1 MVRGSRRSGCGA
13 LAVSHPANVCDDGA
27 LSSRIP
33 LRALSSSAKGRRRTL
48 SSIVA
53 LVRIG
58 GRRAWSEHRTVQ
70 QGVARPEE
78 REDLRSFLLR
88 RIAVLCP
95 FVGSA
100 VGSRCLTARGYK
112 KEIEWVL
119 ERDGWSTFGI
129 LT

>member
-1 MVRGSRRSGCGA
+1 MLASLHGDDAHRLRWILPSRGRRVRAMPHPGSGEPVEGRGSSLGEEGH
-13 LAVSHPANVCDDGA
+13 VD
-27 LSSRIP
+27 
-33 LRALSSSAKGRRRTL
+33 
-48 SSIVA
+48 VA
-53 LVRIG
+53 AAMERGTTI
-58 GRRAWSEHRTVQ
+58 RDFAP

-78 REDLRSFLLR
+78 REDLRSSLLR

-119 ERDGWSTFGI
+119 ERNGWSTFGI

>member
-1 MVRGSRRSGCGA
+1 VASLHGEDEHRLRRMVPSRCRRGRAMPHRGSGEPIA
-13 LAVSHPANVCDDGA
+13 
-27 LSSRIP
+27 
-33 LRALSSSAKGRRRTL
+33 GRRTSRGGEGHVD
-48 SSIVA
+48 VA
-53 LVRIG
+53 AAIERGTTI
-58 GRRAWSEHRTVQ
+58 RDFAP
-70 QGVARPEE
+70 QGVVRPEE
-78 REDLRSFLLR
+78 CKDLRSSLLR

-112 KEIEWVL
+112 KEIEWVS

>member
-1 MVRGSRRSGCGA
+1 MGA
-13 LAVSHPANVCDDGA
+13 LVW
-27 LSSRIP
+27 
-33 LRALSSSAKGRRRTL
+33 
-48 SSIVA
+48 
-53 LVRIG
+53 IG
-58 GRRAWSEHRTVQ
+58 GRRAWSEHRAVQ
-70 QGVARPEE
+70 QGAARPEE

>member
-1 MVRGSRRSGCGA
+1 MPHPGSGELVEGRGSSLGEEGYVDVAAAMERGTTIR
-13 LAVSHPANVCDDGA
+13 D
-27 LSSRIP
+27 SRP
-33 LRALSSSAKGRRRTL
+33 
-48 SSIVA
+48 
-53 LVRIG
+53 
-58 GRRAWSEHRTVQ
+58 
-70 QGVARPEE
+70 QGVVRPEE
-78 REDLRSFLLR
+78 REDLRSSLLR

>member
-1 MVRGSRRSGCGA
+1 MPHPGSGEPTA
-13 LAVSHPANVCDDGA
+13 
-27 LSSRIP
+27 
-33 LRALSSSAKGRRRTL
+33 GRRTSL
-48 SSIVA
+48 GEEDHVDVA
-53 LVRIG
+53 AAMERGTAI
-58 GRRAWSEHRTVQ
+58 RDFAP
-70 QGVARPEE
+70 QGVVRPEE
-78 REDLRSFLLR
+78 CKDLRSSLLR

-100 VGSRCLTARGYK
+100 VGSRCLTARGCK